1 MFAYTFVIL
10 PCHFLILSAD
20 GHRWVEAIF
29 VGWLASATILDKALE
44 AWHHDASTGFCFD
57 CCLLRLLNVAKV
69 AKTAKISDRPSV
81 LSTRTSNLDPPS
93 QVHVRS
99 VELCSKTQRR

>member
-1 MFAYTFVIL
+1 M
-10 PCHFLILSAD
+10 
-20 GHRWVEAIF
+20 
-29 VGWLASATILDKALE
+29 GWLASATILDKALE
-44 AWHHDASTGFCFD
+44 AWMHDASTGFRFKW
-57 CCLLRLLNVAKV
+57 LLVAKVAKV
-69 AKTAKISDRPSV
+69 AKTAKIPGRPSV